1 MASSTSRPLPPHSG
15 FKTAPPTPARPRPT
29 WPRRP
34 PGTRAKVSPRGRPR
48 GRSHLLPAQG
58 RPRGRR
64 ARGRGVGNAP
74 IGPCPHVTRWVRR
87 APQAGGAAAAPVH
100 EGARVPSPPPVVPA
114 PPGPPGQSPPR
125 PLGAGARGALCRRVG
140 GRPRASSPPA
150 LGTAAAQ
157 PGGPPPSP
165 CRRVPGPFAWRP
177 LRRERGPGGY
187 HVPGPSP
194 GRLLFPLA
202 SHRTPLA
209 GRGDPLPF
217 LGARETS
224 YPEFILPRVPPR
236 IWLYPR

>member
-150 LGTAAAQ
+150 LGTARGRAAGRAAAFPLPAR
-157 PGGPPPSP
+157 PGTLRLASAPAGTW
-165 CRRVPGPFAWRP
+165 AWRLP
-177 LRRERGPGGY
+177 RAGAEPREAA
-187 HVPGPSP
+187 VSP
-194 GRLLFPLA
+194 GEPQD
-202 SHRTPLA
+202 TP
-209 GRGDPLPF
+209 GWKG
-217 LGARETS
+217 
-224 YPEFILPRVPPR
+224 
-236 IWLYPR
+236 